1 MKFNYNSVKDVVTGV
16 RNNGVGIF
24 DVSHM
29 GYIKLHSN
37 NISNINKLLEKVF
50 PINTDM
56 IKQNESKLSILLNEN
71 GYVTDDLIISNI
83 NDYYYR
89 LIVNASNKL
98 DVLTLLNDHN
108 LINKTE
114 VDISLEDKIIL
125 AIQGPKS
132 QELLGN
138 LLQKD
143 FSNLYFNQNIII
155 NNSLEISRTGY
166 TGEDGFELY
175 IEPELGIKFYK
186 LLIQHKNTHDNIYFG
201 GLIERDILRLEA
213 GLCLSGNEFS
223 NDMKITFPDLNM
235 NFLIGKKEKIMEIL

>member
-1 MKFNYNSVKDVVTGV
+1 
-16 RNNGVGIF
+16 
-24 DVSHM
+24 
-29 GYIKLHSN
+29 YIKLSSN
-37 NISNINKLLEKVF
+37 NISNINKLLEKIF
-50 PINTDM
+50 PINTDI
-56 IKQNESKLSILLNEN
+56 IKPNESKLSILLNEN
-71 GYVTDDLIISNI
+71 GYVRDDLIISNI

-89 LIVNASNKL
+89 LIVNASNKF

-114 VDISLEDKIIL
+114 VEINLEDKIIL

-143 FSNLYFNQNIII
+143 FSNIFFNQNETI
-155 NNSLEISRTGY
+155 NNRLEISRTGY

-186 LLIQHKNTHDNIYFG
+186 LLIEHKNTYDNIY
-201 GLIERDILRLEA
+201 
-213 GLCLSGNEFS
+213 
-223 NDMKITFPDLNM
+223 
-235 NFLIGKKEKIMEIL
+235 